1 MSTQSDKATVV
12 GALRGFVADVWSV
25 YFTLLKVMVPA
36 LIVVKLLDLIGA
48 TALLAR
54 ALAPLM
60 QLVGLP
66 ETMGIVWAAAML
78 TNIYTGMIVF
88 VDYAAQQPLSVAQ
101 VTVLGSMILVAH
113 SLPVEGAV
121 ARAVGVSW
129 GATLALRVGGALVLG
144 MVLNLAYGLTGTLQE
159 ESRLLWQPA
168 AVDDSLMAWAR
179 DQLWLLLFVLLAIAT
194 LMALLRLLRAL
205 GIEKL
210 MHWLMSP
217 LLRLIGIRREA
228 ANITIIG
235 TTLGLS
241 YGAGLLIREARQG
254 ALSRRDVFLTMGFL
268 GLCHSVIEDT
278 LLIVLLG
285 ADLSGI
291 LWARIVFALL
301 VIGVIA
307 RLPQLDRWLAP
318 PPAPPTGPA
327 LASAEPA
334 ASAPHR
340 GDGTAPD
347 QEPGR

>member
-1 MSTQSDKATVV
+1 MSSETSLTPLFQAVRRFA
-12 GALRGFVADVWSV
+12 GEVWSV

-36 LIVVKLLDLIGA
+36 LIVVKLLDLVGA
-48 TALLAR
+48 TAVLAHGIG
-54 ALAPLM
+54 PLM

-66 ETMGIVWAAAML
+66 ESMGIVWAAAML

-88 VDYAAQQPLSVAQ
+88 VEYAAHEPLTVAQ

-129 GATLALRVGGALVLG
+129 RATIALRVGGALVLG
-144 MVLNLAYGLTGTLQE
+144 MLLNLAYGLSGTLQA
-159 ESRLLWQPA
+159 ESRLLWQPLP
-168 AVDDSLMAWAR
+168 VDDSLAIWAL
-179 DQLWLLLFVLLAIAT
+179 DQLRLLLFVLVAIAT
-194 LMALLRLLRAL
+194 LMALLRLLRVL
-205 GIEKL
+205 GVERL
-210 MHWLMSP
+210 MHWLLSP
-217 LLRLIGIRREA
+217 VLRLIGIRREA

-278 LLIVLLG
+278 LLILLLG

-291 LWARIVFALL
+291 LWARLAFALL
-301 VIGVIA
+301 VIGVLA
-307 RLPQLDRWLAP
+307 RLSFLDRRLA
-318 PPAPPTGPA
+318 APERP
-327 LASAEPA
+327 
-334 ASAPHR
+334 
-340 GDGTAPD
+340 
-347 QEPGR
+347 

>member
-1 MSTQSDKATVV
+1 MSSETSSTPLFQAVRRFA
-12 GALRGFVADVWSV
+12 GEVWSV

-36 LIVVKLLDLIGA
+36 LIVVKLLDLVGA
-48 TALLAR
+48 TAVLAQGIG
-54 ALAPLM
+54 PLM

-66 ETMGIVWAAAML
+66 ESMGIVWAAAML

-88 VDYAAQQPLSVAQ
+88 VEYAAHEPLTVAQ

-129 GATLALRVGGALVLG
+129 RATIALRVGGALALG
-144 MVLNLAYGLTGTLQE
+144 MLLNLAYGLSGTLQA
-159 ESRLLWQPA
+159 ESRLLWQPLP
-168 AVDDSLMAWAR
+168 VDDSLAIWAL
-179 DQLWLLLFVLLAIAT
+179 DQLRLLLFVLVAIAT
-194 LMALLRLLRAL
+194 LMAMLRLLRAL
-205 GIEKL
+205 GVERL
-210 MHWLMSP
+210 MHWLLSP
-217 LLRLIGIRREA
+217 VLRLIGIRREA

-278 LLIVLLG
+278 LLILLLG

-291 LWARIVFALL
+291 LWARLAFALL
-301 VIGVIA
+301 VIGVLA
-307 RLPQLDRWLAP
+307 RLSFLDRRLA
-318 PPAPPTGPA
+318 A
-327 LASAEPA
+327 AER
-334 ASAPHR
+334 H
-340 GDGTAPD
+340 
-347 QEPGR
+347 

>member
-1 MSTQSDKATVV
+1 MSSETSLTPLFQAVRRFA
-12 GALRGFVADVWSV
+12 GEVWSV

-36 LIVVKLLDLIGA
+36 LIVVKLLDLVGA
-48 TALLAR
+48 TAVLAQGIG
-54 ALAPLM
+54 PLM

-66 ETMGIVWAAAML
+66 ESMGIVWAAAML

-88 VDYAAQQPLSVAQ
+88 VEYAAHEPLTVAQ

-129 GATLALRVGGALVLG
+129 RATIALRVGGALVLG
-144 MVLNLAYGLTGTLQE
+144 MLLNLAYGLSGTLQA
-159 ESRLLWQPA
+159 ESRLLWQPLP
-168 AVDDSLMAWAR
+168 VDDSLAIWAL
-179 DQLWLLLFVLLAIAT
+179 DQLRLLLFVLVAIAT
-194 LMALLRLLRAL
+194 LMALLRLLRVL
-205 GIEKL
+205 GVERL
-210 MHWLMSP
+210 MHWLLSP
-217 LLRLIGIRREA
+217 VLRLIGIRREA

-278 LLIVLLG
+278 LLILLLG

-291 LWARIVFALL
+291 LWARLAFALL
-301 VIGVIA
+301 VIGVLA
-307 RLPQLDRWLAP
+307 RLSFLDRRLA
-318 PPAPPTGPA
+318 A
-327 LASAEPA
+327 AERP
-334 ASAPHR
+334 
-340 GDGTAPD
+340 
-347 QEPGR
+347 